1 MATRSD
7 IGVAPKSLAAILR
20 LPLPLG
26 ILSGLAS
33 AIVGFGSS
41 SDFGSISQDVI
52 SNDAAKSDNKDALL
66 RPFLVNF
73 LLLGIPIF
81 IKIPVTMVHSHPL
94 RGHVSR
100 PFLMHLLGDG
110 PVGFR

>member
-20 LPLPLG
+20 LPLPLD
-26 ILSGLAS
+26 IWSGLAS
-33 AIVGFGSS
+33 ATTGSDAS
-41 SDFGSISQDVI
+41 SDFGSISHADTV
-52 SNDAAKSDNKDALL
+52 NDAAISVNKDALL
-66 RPFLVNF
+66 RPLLVNF